1 MEERKESCGMP
12 VFGVFTQPLL
22 NILGSAHLCWTSN
35 ELESGVAGVASYVHT
50 LDPVGPLL
58 QIPGLLGV

>member
-12 VFGVFTQPLL
+12 VFGVLTQPLL
-22 NILGSAHLCWTSN
+22 NIRGLAHLYWTSN
-35 ELESGVAGVASYVHT
+35 ELESGVAGVASHVHS
-50 LDPVGPLL
+50 LDPVGPSL